1 MKDFFLKFI
10 EPLLHTLS
18 PSYLKKEVR
27 SFFKPGS
34 HHQWATVAIVGV
46 IGFLG
51 YLIYLATL
59 VAPDIQ
65 IVQERFHNLAKSYE
79 NGGSAHFADRKEAL
93 RRDVSRTLRANKSLE
108 ARMIATNISV
118 YLFPDLL
125 PSENFER
132 DVAEEQW
139 IPMQR
144 EIEKS
149 PGTYESRLKF
159 EEMKANIW
167 NYESPDKRAPKLTE
181 TAETVLHIYDLMS
194 TQRQ

>member
-1 MKDFFLKFI
+1 SARF
-10 EPLLHTLS
+10 
-18 PSYLKKEVR
+18 
-27 SFFKPGS
+27 
-34 HHQWATVAIVGV
+34 A
-46 IGFLG
+46 
-51 YLIYLATL
+51 
-59 VAPDIQ
+59 
-65 IVQERFHNLAKSYE
+65 ERKN
-79 NGGSAHFADRKEAL
+79 DL
-93 RRDVSRTLRANKSLE
+93 RRDISRTLRANKSLE

-132 DVAEEQW
+132 TVAEDQW
-139 IPMQR
+139 LPLQR
-144 EIEKS
+144 AIEKA

-194 TQRQ
+194 TQR